1 MQFALLTLLFRAAR
15 FSRLFGWRGVKADTR
30 GPRTIKIAI
39 SITSY
44 PKALFSCAI
53 CQHRLLGSLT
63 DGGESFTRSPLG
75 GRYLMLLRARWER
88 GAPWPRLLPALRN
101 GLGCCRKF
109 VLGWTGS
116 SAPEGVLGYLASQ
129 SSAVEM
135 TLVGG
140 QYHALFVPVGT
151 KRYEGLV

>member
-1 MQFALLTLLFRAAR
+1 
-15 FSRLFGWRGVKADTR
+15 
-30 GPRTIKIAI
+30 
-39 SITSY
+39 
-44 PKALFSCAI
+44 
-53 CQHRLLGSLT
+53 
-63 DGGESFTRSPLG
+63 
-75 GRYLMLLRARWER
+75 MLLRARCVR

-151 KRYEGLV
+151 KRYECSSKSRVFAYTGMHTMCSVRVVSCEAAYISWL

>member
-1 MQFALLTLLFRAAR
+1 
-15 FSRLFGWRGVKADTR
+15 
-30 GPRTIKIAI
+30 
-39 SITSY
+39 
-44 PKALFSCAI
+44 
-53 CQHRLLGSLT
+53 
-63 DGGESFTRSPLG
+63 
-75 GRYLMLLRARWER
+75 MLLRARCVR

-151 KRYEGLV
+151 KRYECSSKS